1 MMKIAISSCLLGL
14 PCRYDGKVVPVSS
27 ELQAL
32 FDDSHSEIIA
42 FCPEFATFKSSPRL
56 PIRLAALPEFAKEYR
71 IEFHDGLSVPEQL
84 EKECKMATKSILSFT
99 PDMVILKDGSPV
111 CGTTKVDV
119 AGVWK
124 EGQGLLAQLLYEAG
138 FTTKNEEN
146 FSED

>member
-32 FDDSHSEIIA
+32 LDDSSSEIIS

-56 PIRLAALPEFAKEYR
+56 PIRLAALPAFAEKYH

-84 EKECKMATKSILSFT
+84 TKESEMATKSIALFN

-119 AGVWK
+119 NGVWK
-124 EGQGLLAQLLYEAG
+124 EGRGLLAQLLFETG
-138 FTTKNEEN
+138 FTVRNEEN
-146 FSED
+146 FNED